1 MTSSSDT
8 EFSKRRIYIDGL
20 PIKSS
25 STEVRALFS
34 PFGAVTYV
42 HLARAGH
49 GFVTFEDEEAA
60 FKALNLHGS
69 EYKQCRLIVQPETE
83 AAMPFPIV
91 AAKREIHFPK
101 AQIGSRQLPSSS
113 SSSSHSRNIISNP
126 NVSSNSR
133 QQRTGGRGQRLER
146 RSSHPN
152 IVKIIKSEAS
162 EIDLAKFESEM
173 TFKDGFPERYQRLFS
188 YTSFPHVARTIFMAL
203 DTISLVSMNISPC
216 SKIRNRKIFL
226 EYCNSN

>member
-25 STEVRALFS
+25 SAEVRALFS

-101 AQIGSRQLPSSS
+101 GLKSSQFIFT
-113 SSSSHSRNIISNP
+113 RFL
-126 NVSSNSR
+126 
-133 QQRTGGRGQRLER
+133 TYL
-146 RSSHPN
+146 
-152 IVKIIKSEAS
+152 
-162 EIDLAKFESEM
+162 
-173 TFKDGFPERYQRLFS
+173 FKC
-188 YTSFPHVARTIFMAL
+188 H
-203 DTISLVSMNISPC
+203 
-216 SKIRNRKIFL
+216 
-226 EYCNSN
+226 